1 MRKTPAQAT
10 RALAVAGALLCIFG
24 LIARGYAD
32 EAVLKLPDYVTL
44 AARDRDAAPAATLAA
59 GLESV
64 RMSTRI
70 EAADLAAFGV
80 TRVEDLS
87 PLVPG
92 AVNAPI
98 YGLIGVPF
106 IRGDLGDTAWNGQR
120 LAYNRNVFPVS
131 FNGVEGVEVLAGAPP
146 AWLGYTNGTGG
157 FINFIAKAARF
168 EAERRVQVA
177 VGSWD
182 DVRVQ
187 FDATGPVNA
196 TLAARVSL
204 ERAEAGSFYRGLETD
219 SWSGYL
225 ALAWR
230 PRAGVAWDFNAE
242 AYTVNFAENPGINRP
257 TQALIDR
264 GDYLTGSSV
273 QSGGTGSY
281 FGNTFVP
288 TGTVRLDGSQILLAP
303 GDGGWTRTAKL
314 QLTGTLAAA
323 EGRTVVSRTYFER
336 VTGEKAAAYA
346 FYSYLPRSLTFE
358 QRVEVREVRTWA
370 GQEHRLCWGAAV
382 RGEER
387 LSFVDFFNEAMNAFD
402 LTLDPETF
410 RLPATKFFGVR
421 PVPGRAGRR
430 ALSGA
435 RYPVPPTASISQ
447 TLHSWLG
454 NVGAF
459 AQDDIAVRDDL
470 TLSIGARADV
480 VHVTSEDPL
489 PAPGY
494 APVRDSLKELLPSAN
509 ASMTWRVARA
519 WSLYFTV
526 NRAAA
531 AEPSS
536 GSGGYG
542 LTGNRLSAVLFNNAS
557 ELLEAGARFAAEDG
571 RYALQAS
578 VYRQDRVRTNP
589 RFGLPDEIRV
599 QGCEWA
605 VTWRPWPALTVQ
617 GNATYIDARYQDGP
631 LPGGIATVPQF
642 DPSIPSDNFLS
653 YPRGDYRLPGLPRW
667 LANLSAT
674 WTAPDGWGVRAW
686 GSVQGAQNLDLFGRV
701 VIPAQQTWNGCLFL
715 QRGPW
720 ETSLALLNATNAFNW
735 RPTSTPFAGGDLVTR
750 ELPRHLRFTVTRHF

>member
-1 MRKTPAQAT
+1 MTHIHAP
-10 RALAVAGALLCIFG
+10 RALALAGVLLTIFG
-24 LIARGYAD
+24 LIPPIYAD
-32 EAVLKLPDYVTL
+32 ETVLKLPDYVTL
-44 AARDRDAAPAATLAA
+44 AARDPGAAPVATIAA

-92 AVNAPI
+92 AVNVPI

-131 FNGVEGVEVLAGAPP
+131 FNGVEGVGVLAGAPP

-168 EAERRVQVA
+168 ETERRVQVA

-182 DVRVQ
+182 DFRVQ

-230 PRAGVAWDFNAE
+230 PRAGVAWDLSAE

-264 GDYLTGSSV
+264 GEYVTGSSV
-273 QSGGTGSY
+273 QSGGAGSY

-303 GDGGWTRTAKL
+303 GDGGWARTAKL

-358 QRVEVREVRTWA
+358 QRVEVREMRTWA

-410 RLPATKFFGVR
+410 RLPATQFFGVR

-435 RYPVPPTASISQ
+435 RYPVPPTVSISQ

-454 NVGAF
+454 NAGAF
-459 AQDDIAVRDDL
+459 VQDDIAVRDDL
-470 TLSIGARADV
+470 TLSVGARADV

-494 APVRDSLKELLPSAN
+494 APVRDSLKELLPSVN
-509 ASMTWRVARA
+509 ASLTWRVAGP
-519 WSLYFTV
+519 WSVYFTV

-557 ELLEAGARFAAEDG
+557 ELIEAGARYAAKDG

-605 VTWRPWPALTVQ
+605 ATWRPWPALSLQ
-617 GNATYIDARYQDGP
+617 GNASYVDARYQDGP

-642 DPSIPSDNFLS
+642 DPNLPSDNFPS
-653 YPRGDYRLPGLPRW
+653 YPRGNYRLPGLPRW

-674 WTAPDGWGVRAW
+674 WTAPEGWGVRAW
-686 GSVQGAQNLDLFGRV
+686 GLVQGAQNLDLFGRV

-715 QRGPW
+715 QRGAW

-750 ELPRHLRFTVTRHF
+750 ELPRHVRFTVTRRF